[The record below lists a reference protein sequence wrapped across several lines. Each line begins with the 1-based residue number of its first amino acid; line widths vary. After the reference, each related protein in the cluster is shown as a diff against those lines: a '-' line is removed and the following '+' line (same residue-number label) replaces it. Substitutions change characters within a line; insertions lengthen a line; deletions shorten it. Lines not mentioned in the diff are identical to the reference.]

1 MGLLT
6 NGFKSNSV
14 INIKRMSYRK
24 NNKVFSKYRLNNLS
38 INKKSL
44 EELGR
49 LLIDFA
55 GQSDTFIFDSQDKRR
70 LIIDDLCSQEMRDTN
85 LKIKNIWGESQ
96 VLKGLMNEKIEY
108 SRKQEENN
116 LVINQMLK
124 S

>member
-24 NNKVFSKYRLNNLS
+24 NNKVLSKYSLNNLS

-55 GQSDTFIFDSQDKRR
+55 GQSDTFIFDSQDQRR
-70 LIIDDLCSQEMRDTN
+70 LIIDDLCSQEFRDN
-85 LKIKNIWGESQ
+85 SVKIKKIWRESQ
-96 VLKGLMNEKIEY
+96 ILKGLM
-108 SRKQEENN
+108 S
-116 LVINQMLK
+116 
-124 S
+124 